1 MDNEKIIR
9 KVKRLLALAKEN
21 KSDEEGQ
28 SAFMLAQRL
37 MLENDIDAAEIG
49 DNEDVSDF
57 ITENNVTIY
66 KRLFWWEKRL
76 ARIIADNFRVKMF
89 YDMKEDSGEITKSA
103 ITFYGLDKDLVL
115 AKEMYL
121 LAYEALLF
129 HSKFYVNS
137 YYENSEEKRSRYLTE
152 SLKSSYIRGFLKG
165 IERKF
170 EEQISVLRNEFEIL
184 VLTPQIVI
192 DAYKIRSEGFTKHK
206 FKIPAVKEDGAYDNG
221 YKKGNSIDFTK
232 SMISENVES

>member
-66 KRLFWWEKRL
+66 KRLFWWEK
-76 ARIIADNFRVKMF
+76 
-89 YDMKEDSGEITKSA
+89 
-103 ITFYGLDKDLVL
+103 
-115 AKEMYL
+115 
-121 LAYEALLF
+121 
-129 HSKFYVNS
+129 
-137 YYENSEEKRSRYLTE
+137 
-152 SLKSSYIRGFLKG
+152 
-165 IERKF
+165 
-170 EEQISVLRNEFEIL
+170 
-184 VLTPQIVI
+184 
-192 DAYKIRSEGFTKHK
+192 
-206 FKIPAVKEDGAYDNG
+206 
-221 YKKGNSIDFTK
+221 
-232 SMISENVES
+232 

>member
-1 MDNEKIIR
+1 MDNERIIR

-37 MLENDIDAAEIG
+37 MLENDINAAEIG

-57 ITENNVTIY
+57 ITENNITIY
-66 KRLFWWEKRL
+66 KRLFWWERKL

-89 YDMKEDSGEITKSA
+89 YNRENYSGGIIKSA
-103 ITFYGLDKDLVL
+103 IMFYGLDKDLVL

-121 LAYEALLF
+121 LAYEAVIF
-129 HSKFYVNS
+129 HSKVYIKS
-137 YYENSEEKRSRYLTE
+137 YYEDSGEKKNRYLTE
-152 SLKSSYIRGFLKG
+152 SLKTSYIRGFLEG
-165 IERKF
+165 IEQKF

-184 VLTPQIVI
+184 VLTPQKVI
-192 DAYKIRSEGFTKHK
+192 DAYKKRSEGFINYNL
-206 FKIPAVKEDGAYDNG
+206 KIPAAKEDGAYANG

-232 SMISENVES
+232 STISENVEK

>member
-121 LAYEALLF
+121 L
-129 HSKFYVNS
+129 
-137 YYENSEEKRSRYLTE
+137 
-152 SLKSSYIRGFLKG
+152 
-165 IERKF
+165 
-170 EEQISVLRNEFEIL
+170 
-184 VLTPQIVI
+184 
-192 DAYKIRSEGFTKHK
+192 
-206 FKIPAVKEDGAYDNG
+206 
-221 YKKGNSIDFTK
+221 
-232 SMISENVES
+232 

>member
-129 HSKFYVNS
+129 HSKYYLFVSYASIYFY
-137 YYENSEEKRSRYLTE
+137 KRN
-152 SLKSSYIRGFLKG
+152 I
-165 IERKF
+165 
-170 EEQISVLRNEFEIL
+170 
-184 VLTPQIVI
+184 
-192 DAYKIRSEGFTKHK
+192 
-206 FKIPAVKEDGAYDNG
+206 
-221 YKKGNSIDFTK
+221 
-232 SMISENVES
+232 